1 MSIGKQ
7 GAHVSQAVDVGCLGL
22 GVSAEAT
29 DPVVQVV
36 DGDKQDVRLPLG
48 PEGKAWEGK
57 KEGEEKAGWF
67 HKMELNQGCLAC
79 LRMVSRFCLMSLVF
93 SAATLSASAKGLPLR
108 MGRLCPIS
116 VNQASRFARMRSCR
130 NIIMR
135 S

>member
-1 MSIGKQ
+1 MPIGKQ
-7 GAHVSQAVDVGCLGL
+7 RAHLGQAVEVGCLGL

-36 DGDKQDVRLPLG
+36 DGDKQDVRLFLG
-48 PEGKAWEGK
+48 PEGKTWEGK
-57 KEGEEKAGWF
+57 EEGEEKAGWF
-67 HKMELNQGCLAC
+67 HKMELNQSCLAC

-116 VNQASRFARMRSCR
+116 VNQASRFVRMRSCR